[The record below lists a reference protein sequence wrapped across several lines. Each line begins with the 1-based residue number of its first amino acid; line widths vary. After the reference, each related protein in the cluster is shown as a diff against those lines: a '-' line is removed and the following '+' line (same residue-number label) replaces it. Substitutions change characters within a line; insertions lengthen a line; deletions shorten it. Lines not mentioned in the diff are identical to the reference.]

1 MNNLNISHLRR
12 NQDLNYYQ
20 PYNNRESNQYGNRNI
35 NNKPAGKKKKEGELK
50 EEISNKS
57 PLVIISDALFK
68 YSATVQPI
76 PMSLDI
82 DNGLPA
88 IHMIFGTS
96 NMNAETFFTH
106 VNSCPGMNLGNIRLH
121 KLIIT
126 TNPDIVDSYI
136 QFG

>member
-76 PMSLDI
+76 SMPLDL
-82 DNGLPA
+82 DNGLPT
-88 IHMIFGTS
+88 INMGFGTS
-96 NMNAETFFTH
+96 DTNENFF
-106 VNSCPGMNLGNIRLH
+106 VPM
-121 KLIIT
+121 LI
-126 TNPDIVDSYI
+126 PI
-136 QFG
+136 QE